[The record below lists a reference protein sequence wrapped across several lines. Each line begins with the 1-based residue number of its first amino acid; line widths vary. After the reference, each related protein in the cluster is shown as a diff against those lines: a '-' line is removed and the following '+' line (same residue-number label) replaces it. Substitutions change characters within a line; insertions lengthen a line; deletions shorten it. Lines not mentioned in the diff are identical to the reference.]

1 MNAMQGINISEQN
14 KIMKKL
20 LLHMLFFSALISC
33 KSDDINPSDL
43 IGKWGFTGLV
53 QSKNT
58 DGTWS
63 QWREYPFFCIW
74 AGYDFKYEFTSDGN
88 FLRDGQ
94 PGADCC
100 DTGNKFRVVN
110 NEINF
115 SDFLPCPTVRC
126 AKPQNWIIVQIK
138 EDTLILEK
146 YFIRNK
152 YIKIK

>member
-1 MNAMQGINISEQN
+1 MNKSR
-14 KIMKKL
+14 L
-20 LLHMLFFSALISC
+20 LILLFVALISC
-33 KSDDINPSDL
+33 KSNDINPSDL
-43 IGKWGFTGLV
+43 IGKWGFTEIT
-53 QSKNT
+53 QYQNINRNWT
-58 DGTWS
+58 P
-63 QWREYPFFCIW
+63 WRVNQTLLKSIPSI
-74 AGYDFKYEFTSDGN
+74 YEFTSDGN

-146 YFIRNK
+146 YSIRNK
-152 YIKIK
+152 DIKIK